1 MHHAVQP
8 WHVIWLTGLPCSGKT
23 TLAWALEATAPH
35 RFTVLDGDAL
45 RTGCCADLG
54 FGRED
59 RLEMARRTASLA
71 AERQAPGHVAIVS
84 TISPYRDCRAV
95 AREILGPALL
105 EVHVHASAETCAG
118 RDVKGHWAA
127 ARRGALAGFSGVDDP
142 YEEPLTPDLRLATE
156 TETVPESVSRIL
168 ALLATAAARRSSGI
182 APR

>member
-1 MHHAVQP
+1 MHHTAPP

-23 TLAWALEATAPH
+23 TLARALAATAPD
-35 RFTVLDGDAL
+35 RFTVLDGDVL

-54 FGRED
+54 YDRQD
-59 RLEMARRTASLA
+59 RLEMARRTAALT
-71 AERQAPGHVAIVS
+71 AERRAPGRVAIVS
-84 TISPYRDCRAV
+84 TISPYRDCRTI

-105 EVHVHASAETCAG
+105 EVHVHASAETCAD

-142 YEEPLTPDLRLATE
+142 YEEPLSPDLRLATE
-156 TETVPESVSRIL
+156 SESVPESVDRVL
-168 ALLATAAARRSSGI
+168 ALLATAAARRSSGT